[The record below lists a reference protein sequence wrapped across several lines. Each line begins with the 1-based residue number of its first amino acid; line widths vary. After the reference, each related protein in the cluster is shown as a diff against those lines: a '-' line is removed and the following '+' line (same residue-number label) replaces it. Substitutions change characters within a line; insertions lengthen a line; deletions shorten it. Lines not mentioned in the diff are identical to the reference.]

1 MTAKELAMLLGMD
14 SENLTASEKIQL
26 DIYIEAGVEYI
37 NNFFEKYGVDK
48 RVNSHDLPPV
58 FKIAIKQYA
67 EASQLNSTV
76 ESESIGGMSAK
87 YRTGNGNGSG
97 NNANIFGSLD
107 EYLKSFISNKIRF
120 KPFKG

>member
-14 SENLTASEKIQL
+14 SEHLTASEKIQL

-48 RVNSHDLPPV
+48 RVNAHDLPPV